1 MLNQMFTHIFFN
13 PSQQS
18 FLQEEFEES
27 KDKLEEIED
36 ELVDLKG
43 KMKGKRGDSPNTEE
57 KQQLTDAYLFHI
69 HMQCVYT
76 RCNDLLFVVVCFQ
89 FFPFMSPYF
98 PFITFS
104 SFSFI

>member
-43 KMKGKRGDSPNTEE
+43 KMKGKRGDSP
-57 KQQLTDAYLFHI
+57 QH
-69 HMQCVYT
+69 
-76 RCNDLLFVVVCFQ
+76 
-89 FFPFMSPYF
+89 
-98 PFITFS
+98 
-104 SFSFI
+104 